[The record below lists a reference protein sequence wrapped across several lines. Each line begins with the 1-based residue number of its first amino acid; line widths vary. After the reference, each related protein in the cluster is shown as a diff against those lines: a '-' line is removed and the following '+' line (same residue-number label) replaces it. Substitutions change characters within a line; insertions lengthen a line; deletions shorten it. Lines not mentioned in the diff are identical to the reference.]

1 MSILII
7 VYYTNNPFGAGA
19 AGVAYGLLL
28 FVNGIVFLITA
39 LFSSTKGNS
48 PFLIHKIG
56 IFRSYNLL
64 YAKKKGFPIGNP
76 FYHLFLT
83 LKKSLPSF
91 KHDGFEI

>member
-39 LFSSTKGNS
+39 LFSNTKG
-48 PFLIHKIG
+48 K
-56 IFRSYNLL
+56 
-64 YAKKKGFPIGNP
+64 
-76 FYHLFLT
+76 
-83 LKKSLPSF
+83 
-91 KHDGFEI
+91 